1 MINYYFIEKKI
12 EKYIMNDLNN
22 LYKFN
27 NSKLYKFLKNKKKK
41 KRQILEL

>member
-22 LYKFN
+22 LKKFKN
-27 NSKLYKFLKNKKKK
+27 LKLYKFLNIKKKK